1 MKRVIGC
8 LLVAAVVVC
17 GCSAFG
23 PKEEKTADQLAEE
36 GRQEF
41 SEGDYNSAIEAY
53 EKLRDWYPF
62 SNFAKEA
69 ELKVAD
75 AHYRLEEYEQA
86 ITAYQQFERL
96 HPNDEKIAYVI
107 YQIGRCYF
115 DRMRGIDR
123 DQTYT
128 EKALQ
133 EFKRLQNRYPES
145 SYAEKANK
153 HIQQCLKTLA
163 GHEFY
168 VGEFYFK
175 QKHYKAALNRFLNV
189 VNNYPSAFTLLHHRA
204 NQYID
209 RCRSQLEDGQSEA
222 SEDISPPT
230 APPSKQIPAPSSP
243 PIGR

>member
-1 MKRVIGC
+1 MKRIIAC
-8 LLVAAVVVC
+8 LLVAALAVC

-23 PKEEKTADQLAEE
+23 PKEEKTAVQLAAE
-36 GRQEF
+36 GREEF
-41 SEGDYNSAIEAY
+41 ADGDYKNAIEAY
-53 EKLRDWYPF
+53 EKLKDWYPF
-62 SNFAKEA
+62 SRFAKEA

-75 AHYRLEEYEQA
+75 AHYRLDEYEQA
-86 ITAYQQFERL
+86 IAAYEQFERL
-96 HPNDEKIAYVI
+96 HPNDEKMPYVI

-133 EFKRLQNRYPES
+133 EFQRLQSRFPES
-145 SYAEKANK
+145 EYAEKTDK

-175 QKHYKAALNRFLNV
+175 QAHYQAALNRFLNV
-189 VNNYPSAFTLLHHRA
+189 INDYPDDFLLLRHKA
-204 NQYID
+204 EKYIE
-209 RCRSQLEDGQSEA
+209 RCRDHLEARSEK
-222 SEDISPPT
+222 SEDQPTAAATQTKRIPTPSPPV
-230 APPSKQIPAPSSP
+230 S
-243 PIGR
+243 R

>member
-1 MKRVIGC
+1 MKRIIGC
-8 LLVAAVVVC
+8 LLVAALLVC

-41 SEGDYNSAIEAY
+41 SDGDYKSAIEAY
-53 EKLRDWYPF
+53 QKLRGWYPF
-62 SNFAKEA
+62 SKFAKEA

-86 ITAYQQFERL
+86 IAAYEQFERL
-96 HPNDEKIAYVI
+96 HPNDEKIPYVI

-133 EFKRLQNRYPES
+133 EFQRLQNRFPES
-145 SYAEKANK
+145 QYAEKAGK
-153 HIQQCLKTLA
+153 HIRRCLKTLA

-175 QKHYKAALNRFLNV
+175 QKHYKAALNRFLTV
-189 VNNYPSAFTLLHHRA
+189 VNNYPSEFTLLHHKA
-204 NQYID
+204 NKYIE
-209 RCRSQLEDGQSEA
+209 RCRNELEDAPAEKSEA
-222 SEDISPPT
+222 TSPVT
-230 APPSKQIPAPSSP
+230 APPRKHSPVPSP
-243 PIGR
+243 PISR